1 MVVDK
6 MLVRA
11 AIIESMTGSKGIF
24 PAWLMCDLLLA
35 RDVSIPPHRP
45 PQTA

>member
-11 AIIESMTGSKGIF
+11 MITERMTRSKGIF
-24 PAWLMCDLLLA
+24 STWLMCDLLLA

-45 PQTA
+45 PQAA